1 MTKEI
6 LIYIGGGLTALWG
19 ITHLIFTKGVVDG
32 FGEINQDNKRIITME
47 WIVEGVTLIFIG
59 VLVSSVTMVTSS
71 MNGARVVYLTSG
83 ITLIV
88 LALVSVFTGFRVNFV
103 PFKLCP
109 LIFTLSA
116 VLIFIGGYL

>member
-1 MTKEI
+1 M
-6 LIYIGGGLTALWG
+6 
-19 ITHLIFTKGVVDG
+19 DG